1 MSQVQ
6 ADLSNSCLT
15 VEADPKTRNC
25 WELRMLE
32 ENRIEGLLPLS
43 VCDDNGVLRLSYD
56 TAGTEPLSLYTDTAQ
71 LKAADLRRLILT
83 LKHVITG
90 MKPFLLEPAGIVLSP
105 ESVCLDLRS
114 HSPRFLYLPCRKTV
128 LSEELSQFL
137 QLLMAGTDHDDYPGM
152 VLAYRLYRESLDHPN
167 ALDRLEQIL
176 ISQEDSL
183 LTPLQE
189 GTAAAAGDPGGAP
202 YVKEDLF
209 HARSAFDAGGVLP
222 EGAVPGASVVP
233 ESSPSGESA
242 LPEATGASHP
252 VVLEVRE
259 TRALPEEQE
268 RGAGLFRRLFKGR
281 G

>member
-114 HSPRFLYLPCRKTV
+114 HSPRFLYLPCRKT
-128 LSEELSQFL
+128 
-137 QLLMAGTDHDDYPGM
+137 
-152 VLAYRLYRESLDHPN
+152 
-167 ALDRLEQIL
+167 
-176 ISQEDSL
+176 
-183 LTPLQE
+183 
-189 GTAAAAGDPGGAP
+189 AAGKIAIVCNTEGSSFPAVIAEKRRTRKSSSVRSNDCYACHPQYDPGRKYPADA
-202 YVKEDLF
+202 VCFAVQCKSWF
-209 HARSAFDAGGVLP
+209 HHHGQLSDQNG
-222 EGAVPGASVVP
+222 
-233 ESSPSGESA
+233 
-242 LPEATGASHP
+242 
-252 VVLEVRE
+252 
-259 TRALPEEQE
+259 
-268 RGAGLFRRLFKGR
+268 
-281 G
+281 

>member
-90 MKPFLLEPAGIVLSP
+90 MEPYLMNAAGIVLHMD
-105 ESVCLDLRS
+105 SVYI
-114 HSPRFLYLPCRKTV
+114 SPRSRAPCFLFLPGRKGEFSSD
-128 LSEELSQFL
+128 LSDFL
-137 QLLMAGTDHDDYPGM
+137 QALLGASDHDDYASV
-152 VLAYRLYRESLDHPN
+152 VLAYRLYKASLEPHN
-167 ALDRLEQIL
+167 ALERLEQIL
-176 ISQEDSL
+176 ISQESSADAPVPSADGQRISVPEML
-183 LTPLQE
+183 AEATEEHCVVEIRKVPDQ
-189 GTAAAAGDPGGAP
+189 DYGA
-202 YVKEDLF
+202 
-209 HARSAFDAGGVLP
+209 VLP
-222 EGAVPGASVVP
+222 AE
-233 ESSPSGESA
+233 SGERRS
-242 LPEATGASHP
+242 
-252 VVLEVRE
+252 
-259 TRALPEEQE
+259 
-268 RGAGLFRRLFKGR
+268 LFRRLFRKNSAPETGAPDSITDAEETEWIQALQR
-281 G
+281 Q